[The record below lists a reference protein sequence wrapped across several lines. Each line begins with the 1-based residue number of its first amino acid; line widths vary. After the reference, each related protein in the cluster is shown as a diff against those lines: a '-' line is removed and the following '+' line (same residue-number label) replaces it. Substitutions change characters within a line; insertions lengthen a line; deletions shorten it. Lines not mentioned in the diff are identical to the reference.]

1 MFHLISSGKE
11 HTEQRVLSKPHMSFF
26 FFFSLRLF
34 SHLSSRISPWVIG
47 NTEYLSLLFKYRLVV
62 GDQMAKF

>member
-26 FFFSLRLF
+26 FFLSQTLF
-34 SHLSSRISPWVIG
+34 PLVFRISPWVIG